1 MKHVIF
7 IAAALTLTACAT
19 SSAYGS
25 KGSGSTGF
33 TTQKVEK
40 DRFRVSYTAPDH
52 TQARDLALLRAAE
65 ITRDNGYDWF
75 RVTGG
80 SLSPGQKKGHTIMPR
95 PRVGV
100 GVGRGGKVHV
110 RPNSIFV
117 VGLRNITELAEGQ
130 KVTTSLEIVTGS
142 GAKPADPDVYSAQE
156 IIKNIRP
163 ETFK

>member
-1 MKHVIF
+1 MKRVIF

-19 SSAYGS
+19 SSAYGP

-65 ITRDNGYDWF
+65 VTRDNGYDWF
-75 RVTGG
+75 RVIDGR
-80 SLSPGQKKGHTIMPR
+80 LSPGQQTGRKILPR
-95 PRVGV
+95 PGVGV
-100 GVGRGGKVHV
+100 GVGRGGNVQV
-110 RPNSIFV
+110 RPRVNLGLGLGDV
-117 VGLRNITELAEGQ
+117 VRLTQGQ
-130 KVTTSLEIVTGS
+130 RATSSLEIVTGS